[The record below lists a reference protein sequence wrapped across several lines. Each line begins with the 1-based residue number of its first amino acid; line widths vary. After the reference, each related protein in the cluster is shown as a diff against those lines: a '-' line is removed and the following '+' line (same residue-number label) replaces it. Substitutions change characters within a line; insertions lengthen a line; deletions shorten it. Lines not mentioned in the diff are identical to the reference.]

1 MRKFIPPVGPEAVG
15 LDRCESVEM
24 SYLVASLNRV
34 GESHETG
41 PKCPTCGG
49 MSYVLV
55 YGMPAPG
62 SDLTYNRGCIITPGH
77 DPDYVC
83 PHCAL
88 EWFELDS
95 GRPVITSFGSN
106 PSAQL
111 RGGELL
117 LLDDLI
123 AAASALPRVGEVGEI
138 VTAAQVAGEK
148 LGLTA
153 DESMLLLNYT

>member
-1 MRKFIPPVGPEAVG
+1 MG
-15 LDRCESVEM
+15 DS
-24 SYLVASLNRV
+24 S
-34 GESHETG
+34 ETG
-41 PKCPTCGG
+41 PECPACGDT
-49 MSYVLV
+49 SHILE

-77 DPDYVC
+77 APDYVC

-88 EWFELDS
+88 EWFGMDS
-95 GRPVITSFGSN
+95 GRPVITNVGSN
-106 PSAQL
+106 PVAQL

-148 LGLTA
+148 LGLTT